1 LNIDLHIHSDKSD
14 GFYNANQIFELAG
27 ENGLKYLAI
36 TDHDILNPPFLKA
49 SALKFGLTLFDGIEI
64 SSYIPA
70 AEVHI
75 LGYGLKRTPE
85 LINKLE
91 ELKQTRLKRFSAI
104 IQKLNQL
111 GLDIDAAETLSS
123 IKGTAG
129 RSMAAR
135 ALVLKGYCKNISE
148 AFEKY
153 LSRGKPAYIE
163 NQSLSSCEAIS
174 LIKQSGGIASLAHPY
189 RIGISEMELSAL
201 IRRFKDYGLDA
212 VETIYPTHSPQDI
225 AFLRRQCDQNKL
237 LPSIGSD
244 FHGGK
249 YRGAQLGE
257 WGGGLTKKELD
268 KLLKLISI

>member
-1 LNIDLHIHSDKSD
+1 
-14 GFYNANQIFELAG
+14 
-27 ENGLKYLAI
+27 
-36 TDHDILNPPFLKA
+36 
-49 SALKFGLTLFDGIEI
+49 
-64 SSYIPA
+64 
-70 AEVHI
+70 
-75 LGYGLKRTPE
+75 
-85 LINKLE
+85 
-91 ELKQTRLKRFSAI
+91 
-104 IQKLNQL
+104 
-111 GLDIDAAETLSS
+111 
-123 IKGTAG
+123 
-129 RSMAAR
+129 MAAR